1 MKTEKKIKELEY
13 RIFNLEKSLDLL
25 MKKLNR
31 VEEALPFDTE
41 SNENE
46 NLVAENLLSIKDACI
61 LLNITETKL
70 MGWVRKDLIT
80 FQRVGEI
87 TYFDKSELKI
97 LFRKMMVQDL
107 E

>member
-1 MKTEKKIKELEY
+1 
-13 RIFNLEKSLDLL
+13 

-41 SNENE
+41 SKENE
-46 NLVAENLLSIKDACI
+46 NLEAENLLNIKDACI

-87 TYFDKSELKI
+87 TYFDKSELSIGCIKWLSCI
-97 LFRKMMVQDL
+97 WVCLLLMLSNAEVM
-107 E
+107 